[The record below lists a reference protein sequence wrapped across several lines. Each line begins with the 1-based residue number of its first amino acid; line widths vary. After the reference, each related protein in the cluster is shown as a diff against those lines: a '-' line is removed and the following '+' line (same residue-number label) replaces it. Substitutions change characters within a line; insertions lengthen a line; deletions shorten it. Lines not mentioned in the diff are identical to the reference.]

1 MNIALWI
8 AAVLVALL
16 FVMAGTNKV
25 IKNREDLATMLPW
38 TAQYPLGFT
47 RFIGIAELLGAI
59 GLIAPQATGIAP
71 ILTPI
76 AAIGLAIIMALAVV
90 FHIKRGESKAIGMN
104 LIILA
109 LSLFV
114 AIGRLA
120 G

>member
-1 MNIALWI
+1 MNIALWV

-16 FVMAGTNKV
+16 FAMAGFNKV
-25 IKNREDLATMLPW
+25 AKSREDLAKMLPW
-38 TAQYPLGFT
+38 TSEYPLGFT
-47 RFIGIAELLGAI
+47 RFIGIAELLGAL
-59 GLIAPQATGIAP
+59 GLILPQATGIAP

-76 AAIGLAIIMALAVV
+76 AAIGLAIIMALATV

-114 AIGRLA
+114 AIGRIA